1 MAKRV
6 VVIMGSKSD
15 RVTGEA
21 IKATLHQF
29 GIPCALRIASAHK
42 SPEHLLTMLE
52 EYEASG
58 EVGAYITVAGR
69 SNALSGLVDAQ
80 VAAPVIACPPLSE
93 PFAVQ
98 DVFSS
103 LRMPSGICPAV
114 VLEPASAAL
123 LAAKVLG
130 VADPALRQAVQEH
143 QARMREGVVKDDEA
157 LQWEKR
163 SQF

>member
-6 VVIMGSKSD
+6 IVIMGSKAD
-15 RVTGEA
+15 RATGEA

-29 GIPCALRIASAHK
+29 GVPCTLRIASAHK
-42 SPEHLLTMLE
+42 SPGHLLAMLE

-80 VAAPVIACPPLSE
+80 VAAPVIACPPLAE
-93 PFAVQ
+93 PFAAQ

-103 LRMPSGICPAV
+103 LRMPSGVCPAV
-114 VLEPASAAL
+114 VLEPANAAL
-123 LAAKVLG
+123 LAVKVLA

-143 QARMREGVVKDDEA
+143 QTRLREGVVKDDEA
-157 LQWEKR
+157 LQRER
-163 SQF
+163 RP